1 SLNLTALKP
10 AGEPCSSAGPDL
22 PLATHFKHYSVDPCS
37 IPQFN
42 HPTRFDTTPS
52 RCLSE
57 EACNQPKITGHIRQD
72 ATKK

>member
-1 SLNLTALKP
+1 
-10 AGEPCSSAGPDL
+10 
-22 PLATHFKHYSVDPCS
+22 
-37 IPQFN
+37 
-42 HPTRFDTTPS
+42 TPS